1 MNATGIKIFI
11 FHGILSFTVYGG
23 ALLDVHS
30 PPTTHNTDT
39 SVHGVFDNNIYFL
52 FINVLHCL

>member
-1 MNATGIKIFI
+1 MNATGIKILV
-11 FHGILSFTVYGG
+11 FHGILSSTVSGG

-39 SVHGVFDNNIYFL
+39 SVHGVFDNSIYFL
-52 FINVLHCL
+52 FMHV